1 MIYEEI
7 AAFEKYMEACR
18 THLEKSSHS
27 KTLVYPLVRLL
38 VIDACAAYEKTM
50 RGAVYKMAERS
61 CRPEFGRYVKKSFE
75 MLYRSPGT
83 SRTLLKTL
91 SCMYEDEFE
100 NSVSKEKQDAYKKLI
115 LTRNEVA
122 HGGRTDIGMGEVI
135 RMHQHAR
142 VVPIAFAAILESR
155 VRGLHT

>member
-50 RGAVYKMAERS
+50 RGAIYKMAERS
-61 CRPEFGRYVKKSFE
+61 CKPEFGRYVKKSFE
-75 MLYRSPGT
+75 MPYRSPGT
-83 SRTLLKTL
+83 SRTLLKTS

-100 NSVSKEKQDAYKKLI
+100 NSVSK
-115 LTRNEVA
+115 N
-122 HGGRTDIGMGEVI
+122 RT
-135 RMHQHAR
+135 
-142 VVPIAFAAILESR
+142 PIKN
-155 VRGLHT
+155 